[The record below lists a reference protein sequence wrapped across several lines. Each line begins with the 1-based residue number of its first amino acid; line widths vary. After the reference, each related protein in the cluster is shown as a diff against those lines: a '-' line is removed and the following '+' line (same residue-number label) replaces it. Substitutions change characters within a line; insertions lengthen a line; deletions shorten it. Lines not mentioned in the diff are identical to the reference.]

1 MENLPHEHLV
11 EVLKHLPRSSLL
23 DVAQTSTTLLRA
35 VEDPSLWPLG
45 DDGGDAFAP
54 DPDGG
59 GPRGIARAAHRA
71 PRSDGVVR
79 LTTARWIA
87 STLRLPY
94 QLLLPL
100 VRFEVNTEFTLKVAT
115 HSIADRVARS
125 EALAPDEGVA
135 ATAVAAAAEAAEDA
149 NVNIAGELPGVRAR
163 GAEDAWLMSLST
175 DVSVAAAADASAAAR
190 AAVANVETVAR
201 RLASALEREAR
212 LARESDVAAR
222 EEYAS
227 DDDEDDEDDEDGVR
241 ARPTRRR
248 RWRAIAAAAESVR
261 ADRGC
266 VRVRLSS
273 PFIVAAALVRDPVS
287 PAVEVAGTT
296 PPPWSRD
303 VPNST
308 AGPGEVVQDVVL
320 RQPSPTTAWSAL
332 RASVVGEAICALRRR
347 RRDGGG
353 DDDATRHRG
362 WGPAVRAVLSALETG
377 KGNDGDG
384 GEGDADADAD
394 SPAAAAAAAGATGG
408 GFTDARAGIAWP
420 ALVRDPD
427 DPALGVGDARD
438 AGASSSP
445 ARRPRGFVVG
455 GCKCE
460 DALSD
465 AIDVARLL
473 NGGGTVGYVNDDDGA
488 AVLALA
494 LLSYV
499 PRAHECVL
507 ASVLHLN
514 HRWRRC
520 LSEAADALSLRRE
533 LCASSFPAA
542 AGDDESMAATTRGLE
557 RVGEL
562 DATHAIMLEMCG
574 MRAREARDQREP
586 CLAASGATRLAA
598 AAEAARAAAERAREA
613 GESDDAVERARE
625 GLMLRTR
632 DALTRALVA
641 VGVLED
647 LEGDG

>member
-190 AAVANVETVAR
+190 AAVANVETAAR

-287 PAVEVAGTT
+287 PAV
-296 PPPWSRD
+296 
-303 VPNST
+303 
-308 AGPGEVVQDVVL
+308 
-320 RQPSPTTAWSAL
+320 
-332 RASVVGEAICALRRR
+332 
-347 RRDGGG
+347 
-353 DDDATRHRG
+353 
-362 WGPAVRAVLSALETG
+362 
-377 KGNDGDG
+377 
-384 GEGDADADAD
+384 
-394 SPAAAAAAAGATGG
+394 
-408 GFTDARAGIAWP
+408 
-420 ALVRDPD
+420 
-427 DPALGVGDARD
+427 
-438 AGASSSP
+438 
-445 ARRPRGFVVG
+445 
-455 GCKCE
+455 
-460 DALSD
+460 
-465 AIDVARLL
+465 
-473 NGGGTVGYVNDDDGA
+473 
-488 AVLALA
+488 
-494 LLSYV
+494 
-499 PRAHECVL
+499 
-507 ASVLHLN
+507 
-514 HRWRRC
+514 
-520 LSEAADALSLRRE
+520 
-533 LCASSFPAA
+533 
-542 AGDDESMAATTRGLE
+542 
-557 RVGEL
+557 
-562 DATHAIMLEMCG
+562 
-574 MRAREARDQREP
+574 
-586 CLAASGATRLAA
+586 
-598 AAEAARAAAERAREA
+598 
-613 GESDDAVERARE
+613 
-625 GLMLRTR
+625 
-632 DALTRALVA
+632 
-641 VGVLED
+641 
-647 LEGDG
+647 